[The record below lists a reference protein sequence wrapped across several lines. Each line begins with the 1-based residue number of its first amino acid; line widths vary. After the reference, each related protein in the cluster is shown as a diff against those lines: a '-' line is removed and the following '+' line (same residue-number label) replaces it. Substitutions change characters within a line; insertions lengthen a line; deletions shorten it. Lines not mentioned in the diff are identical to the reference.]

1 MLKSFE
7 SLGIPSNHHHRV
19 IASNIP
25 QLLNAS
31 KSGHLIF
38 HPEIRLEAHGIRP
51 KPHQQNIYYYSEA
64 ACLLSHLNAIKRA
77 YEDGHDLVLFLEDD
91 AVLSTTFLEHWRDY
105 VNHEATP
112 DGWKILQF
120 ATVNPHVIRQGVLLR
135 EHFVSWQPYH
145 WSTRAYVMNRE
156 GMQTLMEGA
165 YVSSS
170 TDNSRDNA
178 LGGWQIPSSLPP
190 MVVADEVIYSI
201 VGDAYTSTG
210 LWVDSFEGHGS
221 TVQSKE
227 SNADV
232 NEGIMH
238 SYSVPG
244 DLVDHVTMKKE
255 HDKFWFEES
264 LLVMMNV
271 RVSDEGGM
279 ERDIRWIR
287 QDFHA
292 ACRFHRICNWEINVV
307 IANPALTESFRVSSS
322 DLPPNIHFHT
332 TVSAEPFNKF
342 SYVRTIVDRMDDYDL
357 VLLKDNDLR
366 ISGFPWRTFVERKEN
381 AVVSGP
387 LRQSLREAMAY
398 NLNSRRKS
406 DQKSFFHE
414 AHNWVEKDWSAD
426 LFANVMP
433 TEVPI
438 VEMYFVLFDGAFAK
452 YFFDR
457 ILTPEFVGQSS
468 DWGPDL
474 LWCTAAKEWDDSRPS
489 CYLVPLVSGHEDS
502 RQIDKRR
509 RVEFNARGDRVLN
522 AFRTDPHVGK
532 WMRVSTAWHGLIHS
546 QSLQKIKQN
555 CRDLLGIKN
564 KELFDLQACT
574 MKLIFS
580 FQQYGYVPQI
590 SQQQQRRPESYS
602 APSHVNVESGTGSW
616 ANCSSPK
623 ESTWE
628 ERKHHLT
635 RWEKHRDSSYTS
647 ISCTGI
653 HYRIPGRSLHDI
665 QFSEQTM
672 VIGVLSGASGEG
684 PNRRRNIRSTW
695 ASGRSNVLFVVAGP
709 WSQIEEEYEKHGDLL
724 WLDMDEIYLT
734 EISHLTFKTESF
746 FSILY
751 ERVVS
756 KSESVQYLFKTD
768 DDSYVALEKLY
779 YVLLKANWGDDGL
792 DYWGKCKADAKP
804 HRNQVVEWQK
814 KWFIPYEVYTFDHY
828 PTFAMGAGYALSR
841 KFLSCAF
848 GNKQHA
854 ARIRYMPN
862 EDVAVGMLA
871 ERCNVKCT
879 NDNGVWIRYDK
890 AVDGIN
896 MDRRIVQHYVKSE
909 EEMRIFH
916 NSLPSISK

>member
-1 MLKSFE
+1 MNYSRARSRARATSPQFISTILNTLETDDGRVTSPHFRNSGSDRSLTLLAIGLCALLLGVVNIIVSTRIHSVVIRPHHPYPFDPNNHTAKLRNDDAAIDNTAAAAAQTDHASLLPPIYWINLQTSVDRRESMLKSFE

-292 ACRFHRICNWEINVV
+292 ACRFH
-307 IANPALTESFRVSSS
+307 
-322 DLPPNIHFHT
+322 
-332 TVSAEPFNKF
+332 
-342 SYVRTIVDRMDDYDL
+342 
-357 VLLKDNDLR
+357 
-366 ISGFPWRTFVERKEN
+366 
-381 AVVSGP
+381 
-387 LRQSLREAMAY
+387 
-398 NLNSRRKS
+398 
-406 DQKSFFHE
+406 
-414 AHNWVEKDWSAD
+414 
-426 LFANVMP
+426 
-433 TEVPI
+433 
-438 VEMYFVLFDGAFAK
+438 
-452 YFFDR
+452 
-457 ILTPEFVGQSS
+457 
-468 DWGPDL
+468 
-474 LWCTAAKEWDDSRPS
+474 
-489 CYLVPLVSGHEDS
+489 
-502 RQIDKRR
+502 
-509 RVEFNARGDRVLN
+509 
-522 AFRTDPHVGK
+522 
-532 WMRVSTAWHGLIHS
+532 
-546 QSLQKIKQN
+546 
-555 CRDLLGIKN
+555 
-564 KELFDLQACT
+564 
-574 MKLIFS
+574 
-580 FQQYGYVPQI
+580 
-590 SQQQQRRPESYS
+590 
-602 APSHVNVESGTGSW
+602 
-616 ANCSSPK
+616 
-623 ESTWE
+623 
-628 ERKHHLT
+628 
-635 RWEKHRDSSYTS
+635 
-647 ISCTGI
+647 
-653 HYRIPGRSLHDI
+653 
-665 QFSEQTM
+665 
-672 VIGVLSGASGEG
+672 
-684 PNRRRNIRSTW
+684 
-695 ASGRSNVLFVVAGP
+695 
-709 WSQIEEEYEKHGDLL
+709 
-724 WLDMDEIYLT
+724 
-734 EISHLTFKTESF
+734 
-746 FSILY
+746 
-751 ERVVS
+751 
-756 KSESVQYLFKTD
+756 
-768 DDSYVALEKLY
+768 
-779 YVLLKANWGDDGL
+779 
-792 DYWGKCKADAKP
+792 
-804 HRNQVVEWQK
+804 
-814 KWFIPYEVYTFDHY
+814 
-828 PTFAMGAGYALSR
+828 
-841 KFLSCAF
+841 
-848 GNKQHA
+848 
-854 ARIRYMPN
+854 
-862 EDVAVGMLA
+862 
-871 ERCNVKCT
+871 
-879 NDNGVWIRYDK
+879 
-890 AVDGIN
+890 
-896 MDRRIVQHYVKSE
+896 
-909 EEMRIFH
+909 
-916 NSLPSISK
+916 